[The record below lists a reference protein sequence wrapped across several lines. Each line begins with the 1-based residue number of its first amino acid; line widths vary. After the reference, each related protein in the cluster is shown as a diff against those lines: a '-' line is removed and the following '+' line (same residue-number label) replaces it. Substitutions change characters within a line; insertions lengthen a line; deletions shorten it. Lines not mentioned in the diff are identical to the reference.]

1 MRSRSI
7 AHYPAS
13 MVLLC
18 LAIAGAGCSLLAPV
32 LLVMDMAGVDDKANI
47 KYKFDKNAKR
57 VAVVV
62 HLSKQPT
69 TDIGHFDRDVANL
82 LAMKIANYTNKK
94 PEVVVSSK
102 VQKWMDEH
110 QDWKT
115 PDEIGRGVNADYV
128 VFVEIR
134 RLGFYEKEGWTQFY
148 KGTCEATVS
157 VHRVGEE
164 AEETVLPFE
173 PTSCSIRFPAGM
185 KPMTDADLTL
195 PQFRSL
201 FIRHTAERLSWIFV
215 PHATN
220 LEYGDDKSN

>member
-1 MRSRSI
+1 MRRRLL
-7 AHYPAS
+7 ATLMAS
-13 MVLLC
+13 MV
-18 LAIAGAGCSLLAPV
+18 IAGLGCSLLAPV
-32 LLVMDMAGVDDKANI
+32 LLIMDMAGVDDKANI
-47 KYKFDKNAKR
+47 KYHFEKEARR

-62 HLSKQPT
+62 HLSKQPQM
-69 TDIGHFDRDVANL
+69 DIGHFDREVASL
-82 LAMKIANYTNKK
+82 LAMKISGYTNKK
-94 PEVVVSSK
+94 PEIVVASK

-115 PDEIGRGVNADYV
+115 PEEIGRGVNADYV

-148 KGTCEATVS
+148 KGTCDASVS
-157 VHRVGEE
+157 VHRSGKEND
-164 AEETVLPFE
+164 ETVPPSEPF
-173 PTSCSIRFPAGM
+173 TCSIRFPAGM

-195 PQFRSL
+195 PQFRGL

-220 LEYGDDKSN
+220 EEYGDDKN

>member
-1 MRSRSI
+1 MRRRLIAIVMASI
-7 AHYPAS
+7 
-13 MVLLC
+13 VLTG
-18 LAIAGAGCSLLAPV
+18 LALAGCSFLAPV
-32 LLVMDMAGVDDKANI
+32 LLIMDMAGVDDKANI
-47 KYKFDKNAKR
+47 KYKFEKEAKR

-62 HLSKQPT
+62 HLSKQPQM
-69 TDIGHFDRDVANL
+69 DIGHFDREVANL
-82 LAMKIANYTNKK
+82 LAMKIANYTSKK
-94 PEVVVSSK
+94 PEIVVATK

-115 PDEIGRGVNADYV
+115 PEEIGRGVNADYV

-157 VHRVGEE
+157 VHRSTGND
-164 AEETVLPFE
+164 AEETVPASEPF
-173 PTSCSIRFPAGM
+173 SRSIRFPAGM

-195 PQFRSL
+195 QQFRGL

-220 LEYGDDKSN
+220 EEYGDDKN

>member
-1 MRSRSI
+1 MFKRPFANFLASI
-7 AHYPAS
+7 VVIS
-13 MVLLC
+13 
-18 LAIAGAGCSLLAPV
+18 LALAGCQLLAPV

-47 KYKFDKNAKR
+47 QYHFEKDAQR

-62 HLSKQPT
+62 HLSKQPQ

-82 LAMKIANYTNKK
+82 LAMKIANYTKKK
-94 PEVVVSSK
+94 PEIIIAAK

-115 PDEIGRGVNADYV
+115 PEEIGRGVNADYV
-128 VFVEIR
+128 VFVEVR

-148 KGTCEATVS
+148 KGTCEATVT
-157 VHRVGEE
+157 VHRSGKE
-164 AEETVLPFE
+164 AEETVP
-173 PTSCSIRFPAGM
+173 PWGPSSCSIRFPAGM

-195 PQFRSL
+195 PQFRTL

-220 LEYGDDKSN
+220 LEYGDDKN

>member
-1 MRSRSI
+1 MRSQVQ
-7 AHYPAS
+7 AKLLAS
-13 MVLLC
+13 LFLC
-18 LAIAGAGCSLLAPV
+18 LALAGCSFLAPV

-47 KYKFDKNAKR
+47 KYKFEKDAKR

-62 HLSKQPT
+62 HLSKQPQ

-94 PEVVVSSK
+94 PEVVISSK

-115 PDEIGRGVNADYV
+115 PDDIGRGVNADYV

-157 VHRVGEE
+157 VHRVGHES
-164 AEETVLPFE
+164 EETVLPFE
-173 PTSCSIRFPAGM
+173 PTSCAIRFPAGM
-185 KPMTDADLTL
+185 KPLTDSDLSL
-195 PQFRSL
+195 PDFRNL

-215 PHATN
+215 PHATQ
-220 LEYGDDKSN
+220 LEYGDDK